1 VGSFGLTN
9 PSRVCTVRVE
19 KSINLSTNSGIDKRG
34 GGGGFMA
41 FYLLELDSPSGD
53 QAAVTAAIDRIAS
66 LSQEAGGA
74 VVEAQVSAAQQRVYV
89 VIEHDHRDR
98 LAKALAA
105 AGLPSDD
112 LAEVRLVGAT
122 IEDVKAR
129 RGTAQYLV
137 EWDFPEGLEM
147 DTYLARKKEKAPLYA
162 HVPEVRFLRTWV
174 REDMVKCL
182 CLYEAPDED
191 AVVRAR
197 EAVQTPIDRLTK
209 LAAPEHVAG

>member
-1 VGSFGLTN
+1 
-9 PSRVCTVRVE
+9 
-19 KSINLSTNSGIDKRG
+19 
-34 GGGGFMA
+34 MA
-41 FYLLELDSPSGD
+41 FYLLEIDTPSAEE
-53 QAAVTAAIDRIAS
+53 AAVAAELDRIAT

-74 VVEAQVSAAQQRVYV
+74 VVEAQVSAAQRRVYV
-89 VIEHDHRDR
+89 VIEHEDRGR
-98 LAKALAA
+98 LAGHLTA
-105 AGLPSDD
+105 AGLPGED

-129 RGTAQYLV
+129 RGAAQYLV

-147 DTYLARKKEKAPLYA
+147 DTYLARKKEKAPLCA
-162 HVPEVRFLRTWV
+162 QVPEVTFLRTWV

-182 CLYEAPDED
+182 CFYEAPDED